1 MKTGVTTSKSRKRFQ
16 IVATATGSAAIIA
29 LSIAFVAV
37 DFNDFYISSA
47 FTVDSSAIAALEPIR
62 SDPVSEHDGSDDS
75 GGSGS
80 DNNGAGNLH
89 GDSDPNGNGAGNISG
104 DYPEHREPCLDPNC
118 PIHHGN
124 KHTIPCDDPNCPIC
138 GHNQPCGDPDCPI
151 CNGHGLPCNDPN
163 CPIHHGDDKPPID
176 IKTDDVIRF
185 KPNSYEFVDEAA
197 ANAVLEEFVDS
208 FTTYFERY
216 PDGKIYLVGGIAK
229 TDSGRTTE
237 IGNLSQQRA
246 DMVRQSLIDLGIDE
260 DKLIAIGI
268 GINDPWRNDEWADG
282 YFDEEVA
289 KTNRRVWVIPDQYE
303 DQVVL
308 VLDTKAMIDDL
319 RESE

>member
-16 IVATATGSAAIIA
+16 IVAASTGSAAIIA

-47 FTVDSSAIAALEPIR
+47 FQVDSSAIAALEPIR
-62 SDPVSEHDGSDDS
+62 SDPVSEQDGSGNDMES
-75 GGSGS
+75 GN
-80 DNNGAGNLH
+80 DNNGASNSS
-89 GDSDPNGNGAGNISG
+89 GDNNSNNDGNGVN
-104 DYPEHREPCLDPNC
+104 DYPEHGEPCLDPNC

-124 KHTIPCDDPNCPIC
+124 RHTIPCDDPNCPIC
-138 GHNQPCGDPDCPI
+138 NGHNSPCNDPDCPI

-163 CPIHHGDDKPPID
+163 CPIHHGDDRPPVD

-208 FTTYFERY
+208 FKTYFERY

-229 TDSGRTTE
+229 TDSNRTTE

-246 DMVRQSLIDLGIDE
+246 DTVRQSLIDLGIDE
-260 DKLIAIGI
+260 DRLIAIGI
-268 GINDPWRNDEWADG
+268 GINDPWRNDEWVDG
-282 YFDEEVA
+282 YFNEEVA

-308 VLDTKAMIDDL
+308 VLDIKDAIDNL
-319 RESE
+319 KVSE